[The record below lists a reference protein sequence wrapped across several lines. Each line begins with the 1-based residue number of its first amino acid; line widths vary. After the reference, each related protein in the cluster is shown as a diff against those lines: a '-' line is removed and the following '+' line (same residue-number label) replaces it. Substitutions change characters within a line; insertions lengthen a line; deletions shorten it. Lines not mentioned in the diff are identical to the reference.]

1 MIRTDGTP
9 AESAGVS
16 WARRGH
22 PERHRATYT
31 RRAGTEQLLAFY
43 DVHGDVLE
51 EVIHKRKTST
61 DILQAWKRLRYM
73 LPRGH
78 TGSHLV
84 LDNLSS
90 HWRGDLK
97 RFARRNK
104 ISVVPTPT
112 YASWLDLIEAQ
123 FTALER
129 LCLSN
134 SDDRTHLERRRRIYR
149 YLTLRNREVA
159 SPECRLITFRRYS
172 WIGTSRPGGRTID
185 SGWMRY
191 VQGSPE
197 FFQPFTSRWPRNTLS
212 GSLTKSPSMP
222 SVML

>member
-1 MIRTDGTP
+1 MKLYDRAPRGSHVVCFDEFGPMELRPI
-9 AESAGVS
+9 AGVS

-51 EVIHKRKTST
+51 GVIHKRKTST
-61 DILQAWKRLRYM
+61 DILQTWKRLRTCY
-73 LPRGH
+73 PA
-78 TGSHLV
+78 SHRIYLV

-90 HWRGDLK
+90 HWREDLR

-104 ISVVPTPT
+104 ISLVPTPT
-112 YASWLDLIEAQ
+112 YASWLNLIEAQ
-123 FTALER
+123 FTALKR
-129 LCLSN
+129 FCLSN

-159 SPECRLITFRRYS
+159 PPGCRLRVFRRY
-172 WIGTSRPGGRTID
+172 
-185 SGWMRY
+185 
-191 VQGSPE
+191 
-197 FFQPFTSRWPRNTLS
+197 
-212 GSLTKSPSMP
+212 
-222 SVML
+222 